1 VLSDNTGETS
11 RVKKDNSL
19 FNYAFSGTGTCGAK
33 TTGGGE
39 KSHNTHLGSLLLAC
53 DTADPLL
60 YKW

>member
-33 TTGGGE
+33 ITGCGG
-39 KSHNTHLGSLLLAC
+39 KSHKTHLGPILLAC

-60 YKW
+60 FK